1 MLTIVLSVITTNLN
15 WRLTLTENREGK
27 NPWHCWACDVR
38 GTTIY
43 SLFKQLKVDTSKFT
57 ELKSLS

>member
-1 MLTIVLSVITTNLN
+1 MPIIVPFAITINLKLEVN
-15 WRLTLTENREGK
+15 LTENREGK

-43 SLFKQLKVDTSKFT
+43 SFI
-57 ELKSLS
+57 